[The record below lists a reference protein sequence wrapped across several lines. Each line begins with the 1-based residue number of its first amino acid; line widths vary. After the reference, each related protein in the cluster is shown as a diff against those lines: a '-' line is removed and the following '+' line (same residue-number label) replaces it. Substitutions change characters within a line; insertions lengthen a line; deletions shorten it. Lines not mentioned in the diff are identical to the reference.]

1 MPYCFIHK
9 THHKHPSIRCISV
22 LSRWN
27 QRTAVLSHNR
37 HNANNGN
44 YACGNILMLLV
55 ALFRHGREH
64 ITHTVSGPHGLPI
77 PSGWSTFPLWVWKEV
92 WQCWATQR
100 FVVKQTWVGIS
111 ALGFQSSW
119 THSVTSENLFLNLWV
134 CWNSTLYH
142 PSLQACSSSSVLCL
156 KQTHQVSQA
165 RNSSVNLDFSS
176 SLSSLFPTCQPNHE
190 FDGTSSWNFYSVLAL
205 L

>member
-9 THHKHPSIRCISV
+9 THHKHPRIRCISV
-22 LSRWN
+22 LSCWK

-64 ITHTVSGPHGLPI
+64 VTHTVSGPHGLPI
-77 PSGWSTFPLWVWKEV
+77 PSGWSTFPPWVWKEV

-100 FVVKQTWVGIS
+100 FVVRQTWVGIS

-119 THSVTSENLFLNLWV
+119 NTVSPLRICFLICGYVETAHFIMLLSKPAPPPLFCV
-134 CWNSTLYH
+134 WNKLTKFPKLE
-142 PSLQACSSSSVLCL
+142 
-156 KQTHQVSQA
+156 TQV
-165 RNSSVNLDFSS
+165 
-176 SLSSLFPTCQPNHE
+176 
-190 FDGTSSWNFYSVLAL
+190 
-205 L
+205 